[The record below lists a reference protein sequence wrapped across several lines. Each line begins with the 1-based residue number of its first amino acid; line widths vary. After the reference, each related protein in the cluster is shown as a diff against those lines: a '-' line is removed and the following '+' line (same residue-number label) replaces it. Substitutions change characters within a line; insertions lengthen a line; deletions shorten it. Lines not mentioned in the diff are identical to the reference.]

1 MPATLTVLDGFFG
14 PLAAAAGIRHGVLDT
29 AKLFTVGLARW
40 LPIIALAPYLGG
52 RLVLG
57 PVKVGI
63 AILLTLFVLPGLSHQ
78 APLPLAVG
86 PVDWWIL
93 LLRELAFGTV
103 LGIAAGLIIWGAEMG
118 GAFLDTVRGGT
129 VATALVPQ
137 MQTQSS
143 VLGNFYFQLFLVLFL
158 TVGGHRL
165 FLGAIFSSYEILP
178 PFDTAFRGEGLA
190 ASFIT
195 ASAQAFVVAAKLIAP
210 ALVVV
215 MFLDVALGLA
225 NRLAPQFNVFF
236 LSLPLKSAAA
246 LLVIGLSLYY
256 MVDIGRRAFEEH
268 HGWLMETLHQ
278 MGASP

>member
-1 MPATLTVLDGFFG
+1 MQTTLTSLDAFFG

-29 AKLFTVGLARW
+29 VRLFTVGLARW

-52 RLVLG
+52 RLVLA
-57 PVKVGI
+57 PVKVGL

-78 APLPLAVG
+78 APLPLAVN
-86 PVDWWIL
+86 PFDWWIL

-103 LGIAAGLIIWGAEMG
+103 LGIAAGLVVWGAEMG

-137 MQTQSS
+137 LQVQSS
-143 VLGNFYFQLFLVLFL
+143 VLGNFYYQLFLVLFL
-158 TVGGHRL
+158 AVGGHRL

-178 PFDTAFRGEGLA
+178 PFGTTFRGEGLA
-190 ASFIT
+190 AAFIT
-195 ASAQAFVVAAKLIAP
+195 AGAKTFVLAVKVIAP

-246 LLVIGLSLYY
+246 LLVLGLSLYY
-256 MVDIGRRAFEEH
+256 VISIGRRAFEEH
-268 HGWLMETLHQ
+268 HGWLLETLHQ
-278 MGASP
+278 MGGSS